1 MTSAAATPGVLA
13 ALSQVQVAMS
23 TDVLRALVVKS
34 AQPGASYYLVAKQYV
49 STLTSNGQQG

>member
-1 MTSAAATPGVLA
+1 VLA